1 MRRYK
6 YPKDYQLRFQH
17 RSRGVLQ
24 AIYYFSYLLLMFTV
38 HTLELK
44 RDIYVKLT
52 LHLNITPVI
61 LIYCK

>member
-1 MRRYK
+1 
-6 YPKDYQLRFQH
+6 
-17 RSRGVLQ
+17 
-24 AIYYFSYLLLMFTV
+24 MFTV